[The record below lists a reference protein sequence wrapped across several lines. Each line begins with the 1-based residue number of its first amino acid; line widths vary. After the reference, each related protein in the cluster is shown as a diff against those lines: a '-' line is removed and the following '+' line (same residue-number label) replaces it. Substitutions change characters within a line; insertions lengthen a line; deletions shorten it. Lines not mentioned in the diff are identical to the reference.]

1 MCLEPAQ
8 GLAIADRNIR
18 PHDHARSLKLTT
30 DDHAP
35 TDEDDPQTTATF
47 RYTPNLHRG
56 QEPSSRPS
64 EVSAA
69 APARPGSGV
78 LVIIRAPSS
87 GATGG
92 RFLLTAPVS
101 VAGRH
106 PDSAVF
112 LNDVTVSHRHAE
124 FRWLG
129 DRYCVVDTGSLNGT
143 YVNRVPVDT
152 LPLTDG
158 DEIQIGRFRLAFSC
172 QRESEDS

>member
-1 MCLEPAQ
+1 M
-8 GLAIADRNIR
+8 
-18 PHDHARSLKLTT
+18 TT
-30 DDHAP
+30 EDHAP
-35 TDEDDPQTTATF
+35 TDDDDPQTTATY

-56 QEPSSRPS
+56 DGPSGTPS
-64 EVSAA
+64 EASATASVS
-69 APARPGSGV
+69 PGSGV
-78 LVIIRAPSS
+78 LVIVRAPSS

-92 RFLLTAPVS
+92 RFLLTDAVS

-112 LNDVTVSHRHAE
+112 LNDLTVSHRHAE

-158 DEIQIGRFRLAFSC
+158 DEIQIGRFRLAFTC
-172 QRESEDS
+172 RRESEDS